1 MKIKFLNFPKIFFF
15 IVSLLTFIQLSS
27 ASFKGELKL
36 NEDKIREYAITFK
49 VFEKEFIFTNSIED
63 YYRSFKRLIDKY
75 NIGIPEE
82 VLQEI
87 LLPLTQTEKDF
98 VKITASN
105 LANEANK
112 FSYYRDNDYYQ
123 KLTETILKVRK
134 LNLSAAI
141 EIAIVD
147 EYNKVAAIKTPYSNK
162 QSNNIRYLYLLNQ
175 ARYELVSAILYD
187 MNKIN

>member
-15 IVSLLTFIQLSS
+15 IVSLLTFIQLGF

-36 NEDKIREYAITFK
+36 DEDKIREYAITFK
-49 VFEKEFIFTNSIED
+49 VFEKEFIFTNSTED
-63 YYRSFKRLIDKY
+63 YYRSFKRLKDKY
-75 NIGIPEE
+75 NVGISEE

-147 EYNKVAAIKTPYSNK
+147 EYNKVEAIKTPYSNK

-175 ARYELVSAILYD
+175 ARYELVSAILFD
-187 MNKIN
+187 KNKIN

>member
-1 MKIKFLNFPKIFFF
+1 MKINFLNFPKIFFF
-15 IVSLLTFIQLSS
+15 IVSLLTFIQLSF

-36 NEDKIREYAITFK
+36 DEDKIREYAITFK

-75 NIGIPEE
+75 NIGIPED

-123 KLTETILKVRK
+123 QLTETILKVRK

-162 QSNNIRYLYLLNQ
+162 QSNTRYLYLLNQ
-175 ARYELVSAILYD
+175 ARYELVSAILFD
-187 MNKIN
+187 KNKIN

>member
-1 MKIKFLNFPKIFFF
+1 MIRILIIFLMVNFF
-15 IVSLLTFIQLSS
+15 IDAKVNN
-27 ASFKGELKL
+27 SFADNNFDSEQS
-36 NEDKIREYAITFK
+36 KIREYAITLK
-49 VFEKEFIFTNSIED
+49 VFGKEFIFTNSAED

-112 FSYYRDNDYYQ
+112 FSYYRDNNYYL

-147 EYNKVAAIKTPYSNK
+147 ELNKVAATKTPYSNK
-162 QSNNIRYLYLLNQ
+162 QSNNIRYIYLLNQ
-175 ARYELVSAILYD
+175 ARYELVSATLYH
-187 MNKIN
+187 MNKID

>member
-1 MKIKFLNFPKIFFF
+1 MIRILIIFLMVTFFTYARDNESFAENNF
-15 IVSLLTFIQLSS
+15 
-27 ASFKGELKL
+27 KL
-36 NEDKIREYAITFK
+36 EQNKIREYAITFK
-49 VFEKEFIFTNSIED
+49 VFEKEFTFTNSAKD
-63 YYRSFKRLIDKY
+63 YYRSFKRLISKY

-82 VLQEI
+82 ALPEI
-87 LLPLTQTEKDF
+87 LLPLTESEKDF
-98 VKITASN
+98 VKITVSN
-105 LANEANK
+105 LAYEANK
-112 FSYYRDNDYYQ
+112 FSNYRDNNYYN

-147 EYNKVAAIKTPYSNK
+147 EYNKVAAIKMPYSNK

-187 MNKIN
+187 VNKIN